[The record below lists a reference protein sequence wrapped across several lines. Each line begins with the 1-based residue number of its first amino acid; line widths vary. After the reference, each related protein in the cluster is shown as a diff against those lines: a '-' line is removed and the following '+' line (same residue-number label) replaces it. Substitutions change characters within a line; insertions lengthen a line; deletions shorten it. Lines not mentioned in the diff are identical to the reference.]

1 MAEFFAAYGYEIELI
16 IRLVAAAILGGII
29 GIERARTNHEAGL
42 RTHLLV
48 CLGAAGV
55 MCMSDM
61 MYGHMGFTGD
71 IGRIGAQ
78 VVNGLGFLGAGCIIV
93 SGNRI
98 KGLTTAAG
106 LWTTACVGLS
116 IGMGLY
122 VISVSMVVIM
132 LMAMLL
138 LKPIAE
144 RLQKLH
150 KKQIF
155 TLRMKVTDRT
165 CVNRIVDTVND
176 HECDITAAK
185 IGEDNT
191 VTVTLAKTTEDIVD
205 GLCGA
210 LIKISKVQDVE
221 IINGVSKNENQ

>member
-1 MAEFFAAYGYEIELI
+1 MAEFLAAYGYELEIMS
-16 IRLVAAAILGGII
+16 RLFIAAILGGII

-55 MCMSDM
+55 MCLSEVMHGDF
-61 MYGHMGFTGD
+61 GGD

-116 IGMGLY
+116 AGMGY
-122 VISVSMVVIM
+122 YFIAVTMVVII
-132 LMAMLL
+132 LMAMFVLRPL
-138 LKPIAE
+138 AE
-144 RLQKLH
+144 KLQKLH
-150 KKQIF
+150 RKSIY
-155 TLRMKVTDRT
+155 TLKIKVVDRT
-165 CVNRIVDTVND
+165 CVNRIVDTITDND
-176 HECDITAAK
+176 CDITAAK
-185 IGEDNT
+185 VGEDGY
-191 VTVTLAKTTEDIVD
+191 VTVTLSKTTEDMVD
-205 GLCGA
+205 GLVGA

-221 IINGVSKNENQ
+221 IKVGTPK

>member
-1 MAEFFAAYGYEIELI
+1 MEAFFAAHQLEIELI
-16 IRLVAAAILGGII
+16 VRLFVAAILGGVI

-55 MCMSDM
+55 MCLSELMH
-61 MYGHMGFTGD
+61 GEFGGD

-116 IGMGLY
+116 VGMGYY
-122 VISVSMVVIM
+122 VIAITMVIIM
-132 LMAMLL
+132 LVAMFALRPL
-138 LKPIAE
+138 AGK
-144 RLQKLH
+144 LQRLH
-150 KKQIF
+150 KKKIYM
-155 TLRMKVTDRT
+155 LRIRVTDRS
-165 CVNRIVDTVND
+165 CVNRIVDTITDND
-176 HECDITAAK
+176 CDITAAK
-185 IGEDNT
+185 VGEDGY
-191 VTVTLAKTTEDIVD
+191 VTVTLAKTTDDMVD
-205 GLCGA
+205 GLVGS
-210 LIKISKVQDVE
+210 LIKISKVEDVE
-221 IINGVSKNENQ
+221 ILPGGQKQ

>member
-1 MAEFFAAYGYEIELI
+1 MAVFFSTYQLELEMI
-16 IRLVAAAILGGII
+16 IRLIVAAILGGVI

-55 MCMSDM
+55 MCLSELMH
-61 MYGHMGFTGD
+61 GEFGGD

-106 LWTTACVGLS
+106 LWTTACIGLT
-116 IGMGLY
+116 IGMGY
-122 VISVSMVVIM
+122 YIIAITMVIIM
-132 LMAMLL
+132 LLAMFALRPL
-138 LKPIAE
+138 AAKI
-144 RLQKLH
+144 QKLH
-150 KKQIF
+150 KKKIY
-155 TLRMKVTDRT
+155 TLKIKVTDRS
-165 CVNRIVDTVND
+165 CLNRIVDTIND
-176 HECDITAAK
+176 NDCDITSAK
-185 IGEDNT
+185 IEDDGFI
-191 VTVTLAKTTEDIVD
+191 VVTLAKTTEDMVD
-205 GLCGA
+205 GLVGS

-221 IINGVSKNENQ
+221 LRVN

>member
-1 MAEFFAAYGYEIELI
+1 MIAFFEAYGYELELI
-16 IRLVAAAILGGII
+16 IRLVAAAVLGGII

-61 MYGHMGFTGD
+61 MYGHLGFSGD

-116 IGMGLY
+116 LGMGLY
-122 VISVSMVVIM
+122 VISISMVLIM
-132 LMAMLL
+132 LLAMLA

-144 RLQKLH
+144 KLQKLH

-155 TLRMKVTDRT
+155 AIRMMVTDRT
-165 CVNRIVDTVND
+165 CVNRIVDTIND
-176 HECDITAAK
+176 HDCDITAAK
-185 IGEDNT
+185 IGEDNN
-191 VTVTLAKTTEDIVD
+191 VTVTLAKTTEDMVD

-210 LIKISKVQDVE
+210 LIKISKVQNVE
-221 IINGVSKNENQ
+221 IIHGVPKNEN

>member
-1 MAEFFAAYGYEIELI
+1 MAAFFEAYGYEIELI
-16 IRLVAAAILGGII
+16 VRLFVAAFLGGVI

-61 MYGHMGFTGD
+61 MYGHLGFAGD

-106 LWTTACVGLS
+106 LWTTACVGIS
-116 IGMGLY
+116 IGMGFY
-122 VISVSMVVIM
+122 VISISMVVII
-132 LMAMLL
+132 LLAMFA
-138 LKPIAE
+138 LKPITE
-144 RLQKLH
+144 KLQKLH

-176 HECDITAAK
+176 NECDITAAK
-185 IGEDNT
+185 IGEDNS
-191 VTVTLAKTTEDIVD
+191 VTITLAKTTEDMVD

-221 IINGVSKNENQ
+221 IIHGAPKNEN

>member
-1 MAEFFAAYGYEIELI
+1 MAEFFQSFGYEIELI
-16 IRLVAAAILGGII
+16 IRLFVAAFLGGVI

-55 MCMSDM
+55 MCLSEVMH
-61 MYGHMGFTGD
+61 GEFGGD

-93 SGNRI
+93 SQNRI

-116 IGMGLY
+116 IGLGYY
-122 VISVSMVVIM
+122 VISISMVVII
-132 LMAMLL
+132 LLAMFA

-191 VTVTLAKTTEDIVD
+191 VMITLAKTTEDMVD

-221 IINGVSKNENQ
+221 IIHGVLKIEN

>member
-1 MAEFFAAYGYEIELI
+1 MAAFFEAFGYELELI
-16 IRLVAAAILGGII
+16 TRLVLAALLGGVI
-29 GIERARTNHEAGL
+29 GVERARTNHEAGL

-55 MCMSDM
+55 MCLSEVMH
-61 MYGHMGFTGD
+61 GEFGGD

-116 IGMGLY
+116 IGMGY
-122 VISVSMVVIM
+122 YFIAIPMVLIILV
-132 LMAMLL
+132 AMFALR
-138 LKPIAE
+138 PITS

-150 KKQIF
+150 RKRIF
-155 TLRMKVTDRT
+155 SLKIKVVDRT
-165 CVNRIVDTVND
+165 CVNRIVDTIND
-176 HECDITAAK
+176 HDCDITSAK
-185 IGEDNT
+185 VGDDGF
-191 VTVTLAKTTEDIVD
+191 VTVTLARTTEDTVD
-205 GLCGA
+205 GLVGS

-221 IINGVSKNENQ
+221 IMDGVPKNENQ

>member
-1 MAEFFAAYGYEIELI
+1 MAAFFSTYQLELEMI
-16 IRLVAAAILGGII
+16 IRLIVAAILGGII

-55 MCMSDM
+55 MCLSELMH
-61 MYGHMGFTGD
+61 GEFGGD

-106 LWTTACVGLS
+106 LWTTACIGLT
-116 IGMGLY
+116 IGMGYY
-122 VISVSMVVIM
+122 VIAITMVIIM
-132 LMAMLL
+132 LLAMFALRPL
-138 LKPIAE
+138 AAKI
-144 RLQKLH
+144 QKLH
-150 KKQIF
+150 KKKIY
-155 TLRMKVTDRT
+155 TLKIKVTDRS
-165 CVNRIVDTVND
+165 CLNRIVDTIND
-176 HECDITAAK
+176 NDCDITSAK
-185 IGEDNT
+185 IEDDGFI
-191 VTVTLAKTTEDIVD
+191 VVTLAKTTEDMVD
-205 GLCGA
+205 GLVGS

-221 IINGVSKNENQ
+221 LGVN

>member
-16 IRLVAAAILGGII
+16 IRLFVAAFLGGVI

-55 MCMSDM
+55 MCLSEVMH
-61 MYGHMGFTGD
+61 GEFGGD

-116 IGMGLY
+116 IGLGYY
-122 VISVSMVVIM
+122 VISISMVVII
-132 LMAMLL
+132 LLAMFA
-138 LKPIAE
+138 LKPITE

-191 VTVTLAKTTEDIVD
+191 VTVTLAKTTEDMVD

-221 IINGVSKNENQ
+221 IIHGAPKNEN

>member
-1 MAEFFAAYGYEIELI
+1 MEAFFTAYQLEIEMI
-16 IRLVAAAILGGII
+16 IRLFVAAVLGGVI

-55 MCMSDM
+55 MCLSELMH
-61 MYGHMGFTGD
+61 GEFGGD

-93 SGNRI
+93 SQNRI

-116 IGMGLY
+116 IGMGYY
-122 VISVSMVVIM
+122 VISVTMVVII
-132 LMAMLL
+132 LLAMFALR
-138 LKPIAE
+138 PITSK
-144 RLQKLH
+144 LQKLH
-150 KKQIF
+150 KKRIF
-155 TLRMKVTDRT
+155 LLKIKVIDRS

-176 HECDITAAK
+176 NDCDITAAK
-185 IGEDNT
+185 IEDDGF
-191 VTVTLAKTTEDIVD
+191 VTVTLAKTTEDMVD
-205 GLCGA
+205 GLVGS

-221 IINGVSKNENQ
+221 IIDGAQK

>member
-1 MAEFFAAYGYEIELI
+1 MAEFFAAYGYELELMSRLI
-16 IRLVAAAILGGII
+16 IAAILGGVI

-55 MCMSDM
+55 MCLSEVMH
-61 MYGHMGFTGD
+61 GQFGGD

-116 IGMGLY
+116 AGMGY
-122 VISVSMVVIM
+122 YFISVTMVLIM
-132 LMAMLL
+132 LLAMFALRPL
-138 LKPIAE
+138 AE
-144 RLQKLH
+144 KIQKLH
-150 KKQIF
+150 RKSIY
-155 TLRMKVTDRT
+155 TLKIKVVDRS
-165 CVNRIVDTVND
+165 CINRIVDTVTDND
-176 HECDITAAK
+176 CDITAAK
-185 IGEDNT
+185 VEDDGF
-191 VTVTLAKTTEDIVD
+191 VTVTLSKTTEDMVD
-205 GLCGA
+205 GLVGA

-221 IINGVSKNENQ
+221 IFVGVPKQ

>member
-1 MAEFFAAYGYEIELI
+1 MEALLAEYSIQLELI
-16 IRLVAAAILGGII
+16 VRLVVAAILGGVI

-55 MCMSDM
+55 MCLSEM
-61 MYGHMGFTGD
+61 MHGEFGGD

-116 IGMGLY
+116 IGMGY
-122 VISVSMVVIM
+122 YFISVTMVILM
-132 LMAMLL
+132 LVAMFALRPL
-138 LKPIAE
+138 ANK
-144 RLQKLH
+144 LQKLH
-150 KKQIF
+150 KKNIY
-155 TLRMKVTDRT
+155 TLKIKVVDRS
-165 CVNRIVDTVND
+165 CVNRIVDTIND
-176 HECDITAAK
+176 NDCDITAAK
-185 IGEDNT
+185 IGDDGY
-191 VTVTLAKTTEDIVD
+191 VTVTLAKTTEDMVD
-205 GLCGA
+205 GLAGS
-210 LIKISKVQDVE
+210 LIKISKVEDVE
-221 IINGVSKNENQ
+221 IGVGS

>member
-1 MAEFFAAYGYEIELI
+1 MTAFFETFGYEIEVV
-16 IRLVAAAILGGII
+16 IRLLVAAVLGGVI

-55 MCMSDM
+55 MCLSEVMH
-61 MYGHMGFTGD
+61 GEFGGD

-116 IGMGLY
+116 IGMGY
-122 VISVSMVVIM
+122 YFISFTMVAII
-132 LMAMLL
+132 LLAMLA

-144 RLQKLH
+144 KLQKLH

-165 CVNRIVDTVND
+165 CINRIVDTVND

-191 VTVTLAKTTEDIVD
+191 VTVTLAKTTEDMVD

-210 LIKISKVQDVE
+210 LIKISKVQDVD
-221 IINGVSKNENQ
+221 IIHGAPKNEN